1 MKKITLLFSLFLT
14 FTFYNS
20 YGQSPRADALASSDL
35 PYYFTFEADD
45 AGSVLAPFTIN
56 ADGSDYNQGVDI
68 TYGVANPD
76 GTANS
81 LVAEVIRP
89 DDQRFG
95 GFEDF
100 KFQTLTTSIDFSVY
114 HKWTIDVFIPTG
126 QDFSGSLAPQVSL
139 TLMDYNAN
147 FWERWTV
154 FSKTIDEADFGS
166 WVTLEFD
173 GSSIAAIDTYTNVTL
188 VFGGAGHAE
197 SGTFYVKDLIPVST
211 TLSTAESSKISFKM
225 YPNPSQDN
233 WTIKTQNIEISDINV
248 YNILG
253 KNILSITPNASQ
265 VTIEGTN
272 LTAGLYF
279 AEIRT
284 AKGTEKVKLVK
295 R

>member
-45 AGSVLAPFTIN
+45 AGSVLAPFTVN

-81 LVAEVIRP
+81 LVAKIIRP

-100 KFQTLTTSIDFSVY
+100 KFQTLSTSIDFSVY

-126 QDFSGSLAPQVSL
+126 QDFSGSLAPEVSL